1 MSRAAIF
8 FVASTA
14 TLPGLPSQKQN
25 QQTES
30 DHGTTPFICIC
41 IYLFLFYLYTYSY
54 LYIYFHVGPQDL
66 ENLYSY
72 IKSTPTH
79 GSNLFITSVSLRIL
93 RAATFGFPTFVT
105 LDSVPV
111 VHLATKTTQMSHQP
125 LLSSSI
131 TSLPKSKDLENLR
144 LFSYNMNSRSF
155 RSQVHPSPSHR
166 KTKKRCTLSSSASA
180 KASIQALRGTSL
192 EACDEIIQPNPTESN
207 LSSPINLQVADIP
220 KVCNGFSVEHP
231 CGSPVFV
238 TDWFVESSIKLW
250 WKWWNETMK
259 WIQIGPELHVI
270 FGDWTLTEKEVPF
283 FVLKNIY
290 IYIHMYIHIYIYCDS
305 PH

>member
-41 IYLFLFYLYTYSY
+41 IYIFLFYLYTYSY

-111 VHLATKTTQMSHQP
+111 VHLATKNHPKWLGFNPCCET
-125 LLSSSI
+125 SSI
-131 TSLPKSKDLENLR
+131 TSLPNVYPDLENLR

-155 RSQVHPSPSHR
+155 RSPVHQ
-166 KTKKRCTLSSSASA
+166 
-180 KASIQALRGTSL
+180 SI
-192 EACDEIIQPNPTESN
+192 P
-207 LSSPINLQVADIP
+207 
-220 KVCNGFSVEHP
+220 
-231 CGSPVFV
+231 
-238 TDWFVESSIKLW
+238 
-250 WKWWNETMK
+250 
-259 WIQIGPELHVI
+259 
-270 FGDWTLTEKEVPF
+270 
-283 FVLKNIY
+283 
-290 IYIHMYIHIYIYCDS
+290 
-305 PH
+305 